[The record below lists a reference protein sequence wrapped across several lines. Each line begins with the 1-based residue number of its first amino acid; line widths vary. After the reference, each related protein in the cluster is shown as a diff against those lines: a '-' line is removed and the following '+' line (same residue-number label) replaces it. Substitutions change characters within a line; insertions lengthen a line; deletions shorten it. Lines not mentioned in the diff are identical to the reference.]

1 MINKIK
7 ILLLMAV
14 FVLIMPSNIFAEEG
28 CPSPVPQVKGISKGF
43 TEDELGIYIMWT
55 VDKSLIEANNIVNFG
70 YKISKKGPG
79 GEIIIGTISP
89 DEVSADSTDKYTG
102 FYNDPMVALEETYTY
117 SVSLFDTLGN
127 EYSAGTVTVKAE
139 LEKYEEEKECVAEIK
154 VYGDADENQNVN
166 LNWNKV
172 CGADE
177 YKIFRDGNQ
186 TGTTE
191 EETTDFIDQ
200 NVSEGKHTY
209 KVEAW
214 GPKTSSFNNSDKKII
229 SVAKAADPDK
239 DKKTEGE
246 TKITVKKKNN
256 GGETGGGVFG
266 GDNLDSW
273 IKNFYTWTLGI
284 GSLLAILILMYAGY
298 LLTTSRGH
306 PEQVNL
312 AKEYIIGALSG
323 LAFLLLAAVIY
334 DAIKVDSNTSN
345 TTNPVTIPT
354 PNDNPYQVPPDE
366 IPQEPQA

>member
-1 MINKIK
+1 MIKKIL
-7 ILLLMAV
+7 ILLLATV
-14 FVLIMPSNIFAEEG
+14 FVLIIPFNIFANEG
-28 CPSPVPQVKGISKGF
+28 CPNPVPQVKGISKGF

-89 DEVSADSTDKYTG
+89 EEISDSADKYTG
-102 FYNDPMVALEETYTY
+102 FYNDPMVALDETYTY

-127 EYSAGTVTVKAE
+127 EYPAGTVTIKAE
-139 LEKYEEEKECVAEIK
+139 LEKYEEEKECIAEIK

-166 LNWNKV
+166 LSWNKV

-177 YKIFRDGNQ
+177 YKVFRDGNQ
-186 TGTTE
+186 TSTTE
-191 EETTDFIDQ
+191 EETTDFTDQ
-200 NVSEGKHTY
+200 NVSEGEHTY

-214 GPKTSSFNNSDKKII
+214 GPKTSSLNNNVEKKII
-229 SVAKAADPDK
+229 SFAKAADLDK

-256 GGETGGGVFG
+256 GGETGGGGGVFG
-266 GDNLDSW
+266 GDDLDSW
-273 IKNFYTWTLGI
+273 IKNFYIWALGI

-298 LLTTSRGH
+298 LLTTSRGN

-334 DAIKVDSNTSN
+334 YAIK
-345 TTNPVTIPT
+345 I
-354 PNDNPYQVPPDE
+354 
-366 IPQEPQA
+366 